1 MFSSEDLSFKK
12 ELNSLIDKHL
22 PEDWQEYPDERLDSH
37 WELSKKIKNELA
49 KKNWIA
55 PSWPEEYGGLEE
67 DFSKS
72 IILSETIAYR
82 MAPGND
88 RFGVRMIGPTL
99 LKYGTEF
106 QKKKFLNEIT
116 AGKSQWCQG
125 YSEPNSGS
133 DLASIS
139 TKGEYD
145 EDSNTITINGTKVWT
160 TLAHRSNR
168 MFILVRTQPDSNRHK
183 GLSLILLDMNDPGI
197 KVNPIKN
204 ISGKSSFNEVVLK
217 NVKVSAEN
225 VVGKLHEGWMIAL
238 DLLNFE
244 RSGIDY
250 IGWGERC
257 LDDLVDYCYKNDLI
271 KENHVK
277 NKLAILRSDLE
288 SAKLMTYKAL
298 WIKEQS
304 DEIHMEPSVSK
315 VLATETN
322 INIHDFAFD
331 LLNTKA
337 TFLNTKN
344 KDSFAERVIKNR
356 LYFVSGGILGGTTEN
371 QKNIIAQRGLGL
383 PR

>member
-55 PSWPEEYGGLEE
+55 PSWPKEYGGLEE

-72 IILSETIAYR
+72 IILSETMAYR

-322 INIHDFAFD
+322 INIHDFALD

-356 LYFVSGGILGGTTEN
+356 LFFVSGGILGGTTEI

>member
-55 PSWPEEYGGLEE
+55 PSWPKEYGGLEE

-72 IILSETIAYR
+72 IILSETMAYR

-257 LDDLVDYCYKNDLI
+257 LDDLVDYCYKNDLF

-322 INIHDFAFD
+322 INIHDFALD

-356 LYFVSGGILGGTTEN
+356 LFFVSGGILGGTTEI